1 MNANRETVFTMEGF
15 FDQDALKVKQ
25 YVKPSLLNVT
35 ALAGKRVPK
44 WHMEVVNDL
53 YSILALND
61 NWDSYGATRFSPEIA
76 KAVTSLL
83 IDIMQTNTP
92 APQVVP
98 SANGSIQLEWHT
110 AGIDLEIEVKSLFAF
125 NVFFSDEQNEGLE
138 WQGEINYNLTNL
150 VHYVNLLTERSQ

>member
-1 MNANRETVFTMEGF
+1 MNANRDTVFTMEGF

-25 YVKPSLLNVT
+25 DVKPSLGNVT
-35 ALAGKRVPK
+35 ALAGRRIPK
-44 WHMEVVNDL
+44 WHLVVVDNL
-53 YSILALND
+53 YGILALND
-61 NWDSYGATRFSPEIA
+61 NWDSYGATRFSPEVA
-76 KAVTSLL
+76 KSVTSLL

-98 SANGSIQLEWHT
+98 SANGSVQLEWHT

-125 NVFFSDEQNEGLE
+125 NVFFSDEKNEDLE